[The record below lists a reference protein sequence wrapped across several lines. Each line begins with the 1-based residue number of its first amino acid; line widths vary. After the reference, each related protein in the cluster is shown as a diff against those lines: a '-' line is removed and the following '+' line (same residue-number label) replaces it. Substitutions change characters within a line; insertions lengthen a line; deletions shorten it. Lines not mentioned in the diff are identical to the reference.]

1 MDSDSDDSSLG
12 SDLEDEFLGVL
23 IVNEFEKS
31 TFDRHD
37 FLPHDRIDKLI
48 TRPSV
53 AHALNIDLTR
63 NLASGDERLLN
74 FILQSAKRVFAIILT
89 CHFRGTDLRRVMTM
103 FRRNHFEDNALPVT
117 NDVLAELDCFNKKP
131 WSAMERRL
139 FFREQWA
146 FLAPVFSSDNF
157 KMDLEPDHILP
168 FILVDQDTKSGSFN
182 QGFHATIHPSHWT
195 NPVLTVRAPPSFPP
209 SDRAAFDTS

>member
-1 MDSDSDDSSLG
+1 MDSDSNDFTLE

-48 TRPSV
+48 TRASV
-53 AHALNIDLTR
+53 AHALNL
-63 NLASGDERLLN
+63 NLASRDERLLN

-89 CHFRGTDLRRVMTM
+89 CHFRGSDLRRMMET
-103 FRRNHFEDNALPVT
+103 FRRKHFDDKDLPVT
-117 NDVLAELDCFNKKP
+117 SDALLELDCFNKRP

-146 FLAPVFSSDNF
+146 FLAPIFSSDNF
-157 KMDLEPDHILP
+157 KTDLEPDHILP
-168 FILVDQDTKSGSFN
+168 FILVDQDIKSGGFS
-182 QGFHATIHPSHWT
+182 QVFHATIHPSHWT
-195 NPVLTVRAPPSFPP
+195 NPVLKVRASPSSSPFR
-209 SDRAAFDTS
+209 SGSL

>member
-1 MDSDSDDSSLG
+1 MDSDSDDSSLE
-12 SDLEDEFLGVL
+12 SDLEDEFLEVL

-48 TRPSV
+48 TRASV
-53 AHALNIDLTR
+53 AHALNLNLTR

-74 FILQSAKRVFAIILT
+74 FILQSAKRVFAIVLT

-103 FRRNHFEDNALPVT
+103 FRRKYFEDNDLPVT
-117 NDVLAELDCFNKKP
+117 NDVLAELDFFNKKP

-157 KMDLEPDHILP
+157 KLDLEPDHILP

-182 QGFHATIHPSHWT
+182 QVFHATIHPAHWT

-209 SDRAAFDTS
+209 FRSDSY

>member
-1 MDSDSDDSSLG
+1 MDSDSNDFTLE

-48 TRPSV
+48 TRASV
-53 AHALNIDLTR
+53 AHALNL
-63 NLASGDERLLN
+63 NLASRDERLLN

-89 CHFRGTDLRRVMTM
+89 CNFRGHDLRRVMET
-103 FRRNHFEDNALPVT
+103 FKRKHFEDKALPVT
-117 NDVLAELDCFNKKP
+117 SDVLAELDCFNKKP

-168 FILVDQDTKSGSFN
+168 FILVGQDTKSGNFN

-195 NPVLTVRAPPSFPP
+195 NPVLKVRASPSSSPFR
-209 SDRAAFDTS
+209 SGSL

>member
-1 MDSDSDDSSLG
+1 MDSDSNDFTLE

-48 TRPSV
+48 TRASV
-53 AHALNIDLTR
+53 AHALNL
-63 NLASGDERLLN
+63 NLASRDERLLN

-89 CHFRGTDLRRVMTM
+89 CHFRGSDLRRMMET
-103 FRRNHFEDNALPVT
+103 FRRKHFDDKDLPVT
-117 NDVLAELDCFNKKP
+117 SDALLELDCFNKRP

-146 FLAPVFSSDNF
+146 FLAPVFASDNF

-168 FILVDQDTKSGSFN
+168 FILVGQDTKSGNFN

-195 NPVLTVRAPPSFPP
+195 NPVLKVRASPSSSPFR
-209 SDRAAFDTS
+209 SGSL

>member
-12 SDLEDEFLGVL
+12 SDLEDEFLGAV
-23 IVNEFEKS
+23 IIRKFEKS
-31 TFDRHD
+31 AFDRHD

-53 AHALNIDLTR
+53 AHALNIDLTS
-63 NLASGDERLLN
+63 NLTTFGEESLLN

-89 CHFRGTDLRRVMTM
+89 CNFHDWMDLRIVMQK
-103 FRRNHFEDNALPVT
+103 FKRKHFEDKALPVT
-117 NDVLAELDCFNKKP
+117 SDVLAELGCFHKKP

-168 FILVDQDTKSGSFN
+168 FILVDQDTKSESFN
-182 QGFHATIHPSHWT
+182 QVFHATIHPAHWT
-195 NPVLTVRAPPSFPP
+195 NPVLTVKAPPSFPP
-209 SDRAAFDTS
+209 FRSGSF

>member
-12 SDLEDEFLGVL
+12 SDLEDESLGAV

-48 TRPSV
+48 TRASV
-53 AHALNIDLTR
+53 AHALNLDLTR
-63 NLASGDERLLN
+63 NLASRDESLLN
-74 FILQSAKRVFAIILT
+74 FILQSAKRLFAIILT

-103 FRRNHFEDNALPVT
+103 FRRKHFQDNALPVT

-131 WSAMERRL
+131 WNAMERRL
-139 FFREQWA
+139 FFIEQWA

-168 FILVDQDTKSGSFN
+168 FILVDQGNKSGSFN
-182 QGFHATIHPSHWT
+182 QIFRATIHPAHWT
-195 NPVLTVRAPPSFPP
+195 NPILTVRAFPHFLL
-209 SDRAAFDTS
+209 SGRAAFDNS

>member
-1 MDSDSDDSSLG
+1 MDSDSDDSFLG

-23 IVNEFEKS
+23 IVNEFERS

-48 TRPSV
+48 TRTSI
-53 AHALNIDLTR
+53 ANALDLDLTR
-63 NLASGDERLLN
+63 TLASRDERILN

-89 CHFRGTDLRRVMTM
+89 CHFRGSDLRRVMET
-103 FRRNHFEDNALPVT
+103 FRRKHFDDDALPVT
-117 NDVLAELDCFNKKP
+117 SDALSELGCFNKRP

-146 FLAPVFSSDNF
+146 FLASVFSSDNF
-157 KMDLEPDHILP
+157 RMDLEPDHILP
-168 FILVDQDTKSGSFN
+168 FILVDQDTTKGISN
-182 QGFHATIHPSHWT
+182 
-195 NPVLTVRAPPSFPP
+195 
-209 SDRAAFDTS
+209 